1 MRGMTQRRQHRWFLT
16 RRAVDE
22 LYVTAH
28 RHPSPREEARAAG
41 LAQSHPHGELPQ
53 DFQDRFALGHD
64 HSVHLESQDNSLFAA
79 ADPVED
85 DSSGDNGSLD
95 HEHQPW
101 TATSRGE
108 MSLRRLAMLE
118 PVYALAQNPLRSG
131 RVVRPDNDVAVGQD
145 PSRPALPPVM
155 CAGAGELGPARDS

>member
-22 LYVTAH
+22 LYVTRH

-85 DSSGDNGSLD
+85 DSSSDNGSLD
-95 HEHQPW
+95 HEHPPW
-101 TATSRGE
+101 TATSRGWRCPCDGWPCWNQ
-108 MSLRRLAMLE
+108 STPWPRTC
-118 PVYALAQNPLRSG
+118 YAAEGWSG
-131 RVVRPDNDVAVGQD
+131 RTTTWRLDRTQVALHC
-145 PSRPALPPVM
+145 R
-155 CAGAGELGPARDS
+155 R